1 MIHIGDTIDPTDY
14 YNLKSKLEVDSKTKI
29 AIVLHY
35 STSIHCRIYKFQ
47 QIVFLISA
55 VQNKSI
61 NFVSIIR
68 KLHELSEWTITC
80 FVQPRISPIVQ
91 WNLLYLF
98 IELLFS
104 TVSSQ
109 SIVQISNEIFYL

>member
-68 KLHELSEWTITC
+68 K
-80 FVQPRISPIVQ
+80 
-91 WNLLYLF
+91 
-98 IELLFS
+98 S
-104 TVSSQ
+104 TNFL
-109 SIVQISNEIFYL
+109 NEP